1 MIYLY
6 SGTPGSGKS
15 MHVARDIRDTL
26 QVKRRPVVCNFGV
39 NPSLRNYDA
48 LFKFVPNSDLAPDL
62 LYDFSRRYFGG
73 KPVRED
79 AILLVIDEAQLV
91 FNARSWQDKGASTR
105 RMDWIEFFSQH
116 RHYGYKIVLVAQ
128 FDRMIDRQI
137 RSLIEIEV
145 NHRKLA
151 NFGLKG
157 FLLSLPFAGRLFLAV
172 SYYYGM
178 RERVGC
184 SFLLPR
190 RAYFRVYDS
199 YNRFRQVPEAAGER
213 G

>member
-15 MHVARDIRDTL
+15 MHVARDIRDAL
-26 QVKRRPVVCNFGV
+26 QVKKRPVVCNFDV
-39 NPSLRNYDA
+39 NSKLRNYGS
-48 LFKFVPNSDLAPDL
+48 LFRFVPNSDLSPDL
-62 LYDFSRRYFGG
+62 LYEHSRRYFAG
-73 KPVRED
+73 KPVIED

-91 FNARSWQDKGASTR
+91 FNSRTWQDRGASSR

-116 RHYGYKIVLVAQ
+116 RHYGYKIVLVSQ
-128 FDRMIDRQI
+128 YDRMLDRQI

-157 FLLSLPFAGRLFLAV
+157 FLLSLPFAGKLFLAV

-178 RERVGC
+178 REKVGS

-199 YNRFRQVPEAAGER
+199 YNRFRQVPGTA
-213 G
+213 

>member
-15 MHVARDIRDTL
+15 LHVAREIRDSL
-26 QVKRRPVVCNFGV
+26 LYKRKPVISNFDV
-39 NPSLRNYDA
+39 NPSLRNYA
-48 LFKFVPNSDLAPDL
+48 TLFTYVSNSDLTPDL
-62 LYDFSRRYFGG
+62 LYSASRQHFAGRR
-73 KPVRED
+73 VLED
-79 AILLVIDEAQLV
+79 EILLVIDEAQLV
-91 FNARSWQDKGASTR
+91 FNSRTWQQGAAT

-116 RHYGYKIVLVAQ
+116 RHYGYKIVLISQ

-151 NFGLKG
+151 NFGMMGL
-157 FLLSLPFAGRLFLAV
+157 LLSLPFGGKLFAAV
-172 SYYYGM
+172 SYYYGL
-178 RERVGC
+178 RERVGVTWM
-184 SFLLPR
+184 LPR

-199 YNRFRQVPEAAGER
+199 YNRFEQVPEG
-213 G
+213 

>member
-15 MHVARDIRDTL
+15 LHVARDIRDSL
-26 QVKRRPVVCNFGV
+26 LYKKKPVISNFDV
-39 NPSLRNYDA
+39 NSLLRNYNI
-48 LFKFVPNSDLAPDL
+48 LFRYVPNCDLTPDV
-62 LYDFSRRYFGG
+62 LYDASRAHFKGR
-73 KPVRED
+73 KVKED
-79 AILLVIDEAQLV
+79 EILLVIDEAQLV
-91 FNARSWQDKGASTR
+91 FNSRTWQQGGAS

-116 RHYGYKIVLVAQ
+116 RHYGYKIVLIAQ

-145 NHRKLA
+145 NHRKLS
-151 NFGLKG
+151 NFGMKG
-157 FLLSLPFAGRLFLAV
+157 LLLSLPFGGKLFAAV
-172 SYYYGM
+172 SFYYGL

-184 SFLLPR
+184 TWLLPR

-199 YNRFRQVPEAAGER
+199 YNRFEQVPEGA
-213 G
+213 

>member
-26 QVKRRPVVCNFGV
+26 QVKKRPVVCNFDV
-39 NPSLRNYDA
+39 NPSLHNYGS
-48 LFKFVPNSDLAPDL
+48 LFRFVPNSDLTPDL
-62 LYDFSRRYFGG
+62 LYEHSRRYFSG

-91 FNARSWQDKGASTR
+91 FNSRTWQQAGAGVSR
-105 RMDWIEFFSQH
+105 PDWIEFFSQH
-116 RHYGYKIVLVAQ
+116 RHYGYKIVLVSQ
-128 FDRMIDRQI
+128 YDRMLDRQI

-157 FLLSLPFAGRLFLAV
+157 FLLSLPFAGKLFLAV

-178 RERVGC
+178 REKVGS

-199 YNRFRQVPEAAGER
+199 YNRFRQVPETA
-213 G
+213 